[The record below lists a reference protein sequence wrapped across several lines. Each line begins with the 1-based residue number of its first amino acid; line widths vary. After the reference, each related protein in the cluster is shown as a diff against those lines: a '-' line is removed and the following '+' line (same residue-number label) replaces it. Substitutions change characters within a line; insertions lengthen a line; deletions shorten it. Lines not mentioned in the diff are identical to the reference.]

1 MTGFDPRLDL
11 EISRVLRAPRAS
23 VWAAWTTPE
32 LFAQWWIPA
41 PTRCR
46 VDAMDVRPGGELRTS
61 MSDGDAFVPHLS
73 GCYLAVDPEERLVV
87 TTALVAGWRPAA
99 APFITA
105 VVTLDDH
112 PDGTLYRA
120 HVMHKD
126 AATRDEHERLGFA
139 DGWGAVAAQLAAVV
153 EG

>member
-61 MSDGDAFVPHLS
+61 MSDG
-73 GCYLAVDPEERLVV
+73 
-87 TTALVAGWRPAA
+87 
-99 APFITA
+99 
-105 VVTLDDH
+105 
-112 PDGTLYRA
+112 
-120 HVMHKD
+120 
-126 AATRDEHERLGFA
+126 
-139 DGWGAVAAQLAAVV
+139 
-153 EG
+153 